1 MHKGMEGVV
10 KVLEREKEE
19 KVEDEERGEEAPP

>member
-1 MHKGMEGVV
+1 MHKGVEGVV
-10 KVLEREKEE
+10 KVLEREEEE